1 MEVDKM
7 DKINPEIS
15 VFASMPNNGYYAL
28 VFTDSGVAMSANC
41 KKQDA
46 YEGLLEACAQFLLD
60 CIEDERPDFS
70 LFNGRELNPDEEAQ
84 IDKYAELVASV
95 HESFCEALKSRLAIG
110 STTKQLE
117 ASGLPHIIA
126 KMLATGMEAFPGKFE
141 KAVTDDDCDEEDED
155 SSDDNDNLD

>member
-1 MEVDKM
+1 M

-15 VFASMPNNGYYAL
+15 VFTSMPNNGYYAL

-60 CIEDERPDFS
+60 CIEDKRPDIN
-70 LFNGRELNPDEEAQ
+70 LFKGRNLNSDESAQ
-84 IDKYAELVASV
+84 VEKYAELIASV
-95 HESFCEALKSRLAIG
+95 HDTFCEALKSRLTIG

-117 ASGLPHIIA
+117 ASGLPHILA
-126 KMLATGMEAFPGKFE
+126 KMLATGMETFPGEFE
-141 KAVTDDDCDEEDED
+141 KAFTDDED
-155 SSDDNDNLD
+155 SDNSDGASDVD